1 MKIFVDLDDTLFNT
15 KGMDYTNST
24 PIEERI
30 SKINDLYNQGHE
42 ITIYTAR
49 GSGTGI
55 NHFELTKNQLKK
67 FGVKYHYLNIGNKP
81 VFDLLIDDK
90 AISDKEFFN
99 D

>member
-24 PIEERI
+24 PIEDRI

-55 NHFELTKNQLKK
+55 NHYELTKNQLKE